1 MPDLNKKVRIPTA
14 PRQVLTISSQVA
26 VGLVGNSVVYPTLL
40 ALGVTPV
47 ALSTIMLSNHP
58 GHARPAGIAVPAETL
73 ARMLERL
80 IELGLLDPD
89 VVVVTG
95 YFANEEQIEA
105 IAPIIARLPKSFY
118 LCDPIL
124 GDSHTGLYVA
134 EAIATAI
141 RDRLVPLA
149 DGLTPNAFEL
159 SWLTGKE
166 IGDIH
171 AARAASRSLAGKSL
185 VVTSI
190 PHGDALTTAL
200 FEKGTTLTVTRPKLA
215 PVPHGTGD
223 LLCGL
228 LVGRLAQ
235 GDSFA
240 KSLGFAVAAT
250 EHIIAASLGTLS
262 LDLAS
267 GLSDIAAIE
276 AFAAVHG

>member
-1 MPDLNKKVRIPTA
+1 MPDLDKKARIPKA

-26 VGLVGNSVVYPTLL
+26 VGLVGNSVVYPVLL
-40 ALGVTPV
+40 TLGVTPV

-58 GHARPAGIAVPAETL
+58 GHARPAGLAVPAETL
-73 ARMLERL
+73 GQMLERL
-80 IELGLLDPD
+80 IDLGLLEPD

-95 YFANEEQIEA
+95 YFANEEQIETV
-105 IAPIIARLPKSFY
+105 APIIARLPKSFY

-159 SWLTGKE
+159 GWLTGRE
-166 IGDIH
+166 IRDIDE
-171 AARAASRSLAGKSL
+171 AREASTSFADKSL

-190 PHGDALTTAL
+190 PQGDALTTAL
-200 FEKGTTLTVTRPKLA
+200 FEKGTALTVTRPRLA

-235 GDSFA
+235 GESFA
-240 KSLGFAVAAT
+240 RSLGFAVAAT
-250 EHIIAASLGTLS
+250 ERVIAASLGTLS
-262 LDLAS
+262 LDLAA

-276 AFAAVHG
+276 AFAAIHG